1 MKKIYLD
8 NNSTTQ
14 IDPIV
19 LETMLPFFNVKY
31 GNSSSQSHSFGWESN
46 AAIDIA
52 REQIATLINAKND
65 EIIFTSGA
73 TESNNLAINGFVNYR
88 FNNNQSKKS
97 TIITSTIEHKAV
109 LDVCKKIS
117 QKKCTTFYIK
127 PNSEGIIEIDKIKNL
142 INKDITLVSIMHANN
157 EIGTIQPIKEIGN
170 LCEKN
175 DIIFHVDAA
184 QSLGKI
190 KIDVKNMKID
200 MLSIS
205 SHKIYGPKGIG
216 ALYIKNKKIQTKLEP
231 IIVGGGQ
238 ENNLRSGTLPTAL
251 IVGFG
256 KACELA
262 LNKMEADAIRIKQF
276 SKQLINNI
284 SSVYPDIKL
293 NGSKKYRIPGN
304 INLSFP
310 FLKGMSIINSMPQ
323 IAVSSGSACTS
334 SSPLPSHV
342 LNAIGINKVDSNTS
356 IRIGIGRFNTDKDIQ
371 IASDTIINAIRKK
384 YD

>member
-19 LETMLPFFNVKY
+19 LENMLPFFNIKY
-31 GNSSSQSHSFGWESN
+31 GNSSSQSHAFGWEAK

-52 REQIATLINAKND
+52 REQIANLINAEND

-73 TESNNLAINGFVNYR
+73 TESNNLAINGLISYKHR
-88 FNNNQSKKS
+88 ESKKS
-97 TIITSTIEHKAV
+97 NIITSTIEHKAV
-109 LDVCKKIS
+109 LDVCKKVSINGC
-117 QKKCTTFYIK
+117 KTIYVK
-127 PNSEGIIEIDKIKNL
+127 PNNEGIINIEKIKNL
-142 INKDITLVSIMHANN
+142 IHENITLISIMHANN
-157 EIGTIQPIKEIGN
+157 EIGTIQPIKEIGK
-170 LCEKN
+170 LCEDN
-175 DIIFHVDAA
+175 NIILHVDAA

-205 SHKIYGPKGIG
+205 SHKIYGPKGVG
-216 ALYIKNKKIQTKLEP
+216 ALYIKNKKRKTKLEP

-238 ENNLRSGTLPTAL
+238 ENNLRSGTLPTPL

-262 LNKMEADAIRIKQF
+262 FNKIQSDNQRIQKL
-276 SKQLINNI
+276 SNKLINNI
-284 SSVYPDIKL
+284 LDVYPNIKL
-293 NGSKKYRIPGN
+293 NGSREHRIPGN

-310 FLKGMSIINSMPQ
+310 FLKGLSIINSMPE
-323 IAVSSGSACTS
+323 IAISSGSACTS
-334 SSPLPSHV
+334 SSPAPSHV
-342 LNAIGINKVDSNTS
+342 LNEIGISKIDSNTS
-356 IRIGIGRFNTDKDIQ
+356 IRIGIGRFNTDKDIE
-371 IASDTIINAIRKK
+371 IASNSIINAIRKK
-384 YD
+384 IW

>member
-19 LETMLPFFNVKY
+19 LENMLPFFNIKY
-31 GNSSSQSHSFGWESN
+31 GNSSSQSHAFGWEAK

-52 REQIATLINAKND
+52 REQIANLINAQDD

-73 TESNNLAINGFVNYR
+73 TESNNLAINGLISYKHR
-88 FNNNQSKKS
+88 ESKK
-97 TIITSTIEHKAV
+97 TNIITSTIEHKAV
-109 LDVCKKIS
+109 LDVCKKVSINGC
-117 QKKCTTFYIK
+117 KTIYVK
-127 PNSEGIIEIDKIKNL
+127 PNNEGIINIEKIKNL
-142 INKDITLVSIMHANN
+142 IHKNITLISIMHANN
-157 EIGTIQPIKEIGN
+157 EIGTIQPIKEIGK
-170 LCEKN
+170 LCEDN
-175 DIIFHVDAA
+175 NIILHVDAA

-205 SHKIYGPKGIG
+205 SHKIYGPKGVG
-216 ALYIKNKKIQTKLEP
+216 ALYIKNKKRKIKLEP

-238 ENNLRSGTLPTAL
+238 ENNLRSGTLPTPL

-262 LNKMEADAIRIKQF
+262 FNKIQSDNQRIQKL
-276 SKQLINNI
+276 SNKLINNI
-284 SSVYPDIKL
+284 LDVYPNIKL
-293 NGSKKYRIPGN
+293 NGSRERRIPGN

-310 FLKGMSIINSMPQ
+310 FLKGLSIINSMPE
-323 IAVSSGSACTS
+323 IAISSGSACTS
-334 SSPLPSHV
+334 SSPAPSHV
-342 LNAIGINKVDSNTS
+342 LNEIGINKIDSNTS
-356 IRIGIGRFNTDKDIQ
+356 IRIGIGRFNTDKDIE
-371 IASDTIINAIRKK
+371 IASNSIINAIRKK
-384 YD
+384 I

>member
-19 LETMLPFFNVKY
+19 LENMLPFFNIKY
-31 GNSSSQSHSFGWESN
+31 GNSSSQSHAFGWEAK

-52 REQIATLINAKND
+52 REQIANLINAQDD

-73 TESNNLAINGFVNYR
+73 TESNNLAINGLISYKHR
-88 FNNNQSKKS
+88 ESKKS
-97 TIITSTIEHKAV
+97 NIITSTIEHKAV
-109 LDVCKKIS
+109 LDVCKKVSINGC
-117 QKKCTTFYIK
+117 KTIYVK
-127 PNSEGIIEIDKIKNL
+127 PNNEGIINIEKIKNL
-142 INKDITLVSIMHANN
+142 IHENITLISIMHANN
-157 EIGTIQPIKEIGN
+157 EIGTIQPIKEIGK
-170 LCEKN
+170 LCEDN
-175 DIIFHVDAA
+175 NIILHVDAA

-205 SHKIYGPKGIG
+205 SHKIYGPKGVG
-216 ALYIKNKKIQTKLEP
+216 ALYIKNKKRKTKLEP

-238 ENNLRSGTLPTAL
+238 ENNLRSGTLPTPL

-262 LNKMEADAIRIKQF
+262 FNKIQSDNQRIQKL
-276 SKQLINNI
+276 SNKLINNI
-284 SSVYPDIKL
+284 LDIYPNIKL
-293 NGSKKYRIPGN
+293 NGSREHRIPGN

-310 FLKGMSIINSMPQ
+310 FLKGLSIINSMPE
-323 IAVSSGSACTS
+323 IAISSGSACTS
-334 SSPLPSHV
+334 SSPAPSHV
-342 LNAIGINKVDSNTS
+342 LNEIGISKIDSNTS
-356 IRIGIGRFNTDKDIQ
+356 IRIGIGRFNTDKDIE
-371 IASDTIINAIRKK
+371 IASNSIINAIRKK
-384 YD
+384 I